1 MSIMLPTEI
10 IAYIFRFQEDYKYFR
25 NTNNIIALKKL
36 QSICQ
41 IPTISCS
48 NLISKRLLRIIDN
61 KFYELMCFH
70 YDSFA
75 RYSVWLYNNIP
86 DPHKAKFVDAEEY
99 HFEENDYWSLSHFAS
114 IK

>member
-1 MSIMLPTEI
+1 
-10 IAYIFRFQEDYKYFR
+10 
-25 NTNNIIALKKL
+25 
-36 QSICQ
+36 
-41 IPTISCS
+41 
-48 NLISKRLLRIIDN
+48 
-61 KFYELMCFH
+61 MCFH